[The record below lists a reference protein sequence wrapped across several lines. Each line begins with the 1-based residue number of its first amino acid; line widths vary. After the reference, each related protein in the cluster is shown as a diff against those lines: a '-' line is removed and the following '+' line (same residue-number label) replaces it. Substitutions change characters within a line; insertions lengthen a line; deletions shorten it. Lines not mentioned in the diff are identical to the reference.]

1 MVERLSPEKAR
12 EDLKRLYDRVADEP
26 VPDDMKELLE
36 KLK

>member
-1 MVERLSPEKAR
+1 MTKRLSAEKAR

-26 VPDDMKELLE
+26 IPDALKELLE